1 MNKEDLIIGLI
12 NEVSKGNEDAFNQL
26 YEITHRRVF
35 KYLYRLTGNQQ
46 MAEDIL
52 IDTFTEIWRSAKKYK
67 GHSKVFT
74 WMLGIARNLAMN
86 EFKKRKMNGYEV
98 DDRTYSDSADQ
109 FHAFTETETSQILQE
124 ALNRLPIKHREILD
138 LVFLQGMSYEDISQ
152 IINIPINTVKTRVF
166 YAKEKLKSIINL
178 MGIKRDDLI

>member
-1 MNKEDLIIGLI
+1 MDEEDLIIGLI
-12 NEVSKGNEDAFNQL
+12 NEMSKGNEDAFNQL
-26 YEITHRRVF
+26 YEITHGRVF

-52 IDTFTEIWRSAKKYK
+52 IDTFTETWRSVKKYK
-67 GHSKVFT
+67 GYSKVFT

-86 EFKKRKMNGYEV
+86 EFRKRKMDEYEV
-98 DDRTYSDSADQ
+98 DDDRAYSANQ

-138 LVFLQGMSYEDISQ
+138 LVFLHEMRYEDISQ